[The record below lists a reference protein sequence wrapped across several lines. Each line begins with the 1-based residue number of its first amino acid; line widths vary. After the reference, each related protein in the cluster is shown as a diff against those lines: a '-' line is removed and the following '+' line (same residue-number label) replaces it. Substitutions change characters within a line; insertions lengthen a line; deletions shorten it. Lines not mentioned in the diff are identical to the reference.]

1 MEMLNGDVG
10 MEGECKKEG
19 GDKVHVLQGAA
30 WEAVIVR
37 EHVLC
42 LLCIT
47 DCSNN
52 C

>member
-1 MEMLNGDVG
+1 MGTWVWKESVR
-10 MEGECKKEG
+10 KEG